1 MPYLEENV
9 NGVPGWMG
17 VTPAKPWTGA
27 ATKSY
32 ASNAGHR
39 SSVNVWVTLRLPGGR
54 RSNATTG
61 ASHGDVRGEG
71 EFGIMQLLVLFVSF
85 VSFVSF
91 AVPVPVPV
99 PRVREEPRRLA
110 SAATS

>member
-1 MPYLEENV
+1 
-9 NGVPGWMG
+9 
-17 VTPAKPWTGA
+17 
-27 ATKSY
+27 
-32 ASNAGHR
+32 
-39 SSVNVWVTLRLPGGR
+39 
-54 RSNATTG
+54 
-61 ASHGDVRGEG
+61 
-71 EFGIMQLLVLFVSF
+71 MQLLVLFVSF